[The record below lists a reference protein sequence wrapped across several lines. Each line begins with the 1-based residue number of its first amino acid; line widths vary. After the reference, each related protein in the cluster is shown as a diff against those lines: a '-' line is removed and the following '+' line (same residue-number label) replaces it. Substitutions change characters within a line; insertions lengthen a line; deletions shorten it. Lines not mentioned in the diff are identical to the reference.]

1 MKQTGVKVGLVTPAH
16 RLTNWKMELKT
27 VLLPFGK
34 TIYQTEQGQ
43 LISSDNSH
51 LVDLLLQRETEILQ
65 TVLDLGCGNGIL
77 SLMLAHYRPAWKITG
92 IEIQP
97 HLVELA
103 QKNCLLTEAVNV
115 DIKLQDMRC
124 WRPEQVWDIIVCNP
138 PYHPLNSG
146 ILSPV
151 KEKAISRHELCC
163 NMLDVLTFIK
173 GNLKLS
179 GKAYVIYASNRSSDL
194 EKFTKKVDLNI
205 NRRFSFKK
213 NRKKS
218 IIFSLTQMV

>member
-1 MKQTGVKVGLVTPAH
+1 
-16 RLTNWKMELKT
+16 MELKP

-34 TIYQTEQGQ
+34 TIYQTKQGQ

-51 LVDLLLQRETEILQ
+51 LVDFLLQRETENFQ

-77 SLMLAHYRPAWKITG
+77 SLMLAHYRPAWRITG

-97 HLVELA
+97 HLVEIA
-103 QKNCLLTEAVNV
+103 QKNCQLTEATNV
-115 DIKLQDMRC
+115 DIQLQNLRC
-124 WRPEQVWDIIVCNP
+124 WQSEQTWDLIVCNP

-146 ILSPV
+146 KISPI

-163 NMLDVLTFIK
+163 NMLDILTFIK

-179 GKAYVIYASNRSSDL
+179 GKAYLIYAPNRTFDL

-205 NRRFSFKK
+205 ERRFSSKK
-213 NRKKS
+213 NRKES
-218 IIFSLTQMV
+218 I